1 MINQAI
7 TPLSKTIVSMTIASA
22 MLMGSGGNDPVQ
34 ASVQFQSPNDIPPH
48 TTGGGVRGQIQFTA
62 PGEDT
67 PVSNTTG
74 GGVRGN
80 VQFAL
85 PGEATPK
92 RVVGGGV
99 RGNVN
104 FSAPGENAPN
114 GNSNVGGGVRGN
126 VNFSAPG
133 ENAPQG
139 NSNVG
144 GGVRGNV
151 NFSAPGEN
159 APQGNSNVGGGVRG
173 EELAKVIPLMP
184 KTNYGRT
191 ISGRPT
197 FLVYLPPTASQEV
210 FFSLQDA
217 NRNHHYQTTFS
228 ISGQGGI
235 VELTLPEDAPELEMG
250 KEYVWFLAPIAPDG
264 ILRPDNYGVTGWVKR
279 VDAPIAR
286 QEQSSLNPIELA
298 TLYAK
303 EGIWYDTLQVLS
315 AAKLAQPDDAT
326 LASEWKDLLEQVEL
340 EAIASEPINEQ
351 L

>member
-1 MINQAI
+1 MINQSI
-7 TPLSKTIVSMTIASA
+7 TPLSKIVFSMTIASA

-34 ASVQFQSPNDIPPH
+34 ASNQSTDSTVLASVQFQSPNDIPPH

-62 PGEDT
+62 PEKDT

-85 PGEATPK
+85 PGEATP
-92 RVVGGGV
+92 RNVVGGGV

-104 FSAPGENAPN
+104 FSAPGENAPG

-133 ENAPQG
+133 ENAPG
-139 NSNVG
+139 
-144 GGVRGNV
+144 
-151 NFSAPGEN
+151 
-159 APQGNSNVGGGVRG
+159 GNSNVGGGVRG
-173 EELAKVIPLMP
+173 EALAKVIPLMP

-197 FLVYLPPTASQEV
+197 FLVYVPPTASQEV

-340 EAIASEPINEQ
+340 EAIATEPINEQ